1 MTDKDRQASE
11 YSLGTLSAGEREG
24 AAKMM
29 QNDEEFKK
37 QVEDW
42 DQRLAPLAG
51 AVENQAPRPEVWQN
65 IKKRMGKNNT
75 TLPNGIEAVYK
86 GDGNW
91 RPVND
96 KVDVK
101 SLFIDKEQGSESYL
115 LRFQPEG
122 TIDQHHHGDWNDE
135 CIVMEGTVVVGETQF
150 GPGDFHVATRGAVHP
165 RLYSPTGGVL
175 FVRSRQV
182 TGLSA

>member
-1 MTDKDRQASE
+1 MTDKDRLASE
-11 YSLGTLSAGEREG
+11 YSLGTLSAEEREEV
-24 AAKMM
+24 AKMM
-29 QNDEEFKK
+29 QSDKELEKLI
-37 QVEDW
+37 EGW

-51 AVENQAPRPEVWQN
+51 ALENQVPRPEVWQN
-65 IKKRMGKNNT
+65 IKKRMGKENT
-75 TLPNGIEAVYK
+75 SLPKGIEAVYRD
-86 GDGNW
+86 DGHW

-101 SLFIDKEQGSESYL
+101 SLFIDAEQGSESYL

-122 TIDQHHHGDWNDE
+122 IIDQHHHGDWNDE
-135 CIVMEGTVVVGETQF
+135 CIVMEGTVIVGETRF

-165 RLYSPTGGVL
+165 RLYSPTGGIL
-175 FVRSRQV
+175 FVRSKQV